1 MGDDSSPA
9 ARVSTD
15 TLMTEE
21 RIRHIL
27 TARADVRKAR
37 NRIIRARIETDEVQ
51 LLPLVR
57 EGSRELYRGRVETYF
72 TEIEPLLSATD
83 AGAELWR
90 EREFGEMEIR
100 PPVEH
105 QRGGAR
111 VTVDGTGK
119 QLRGP
124 VPRPK
129 KVELTGL
136 VSLLNLPAPISA
148 NWTVETKSVGFQ
160 GTEQTRE
167 VVTATKEI
175 PFNVTDEMYRA
186 ANRYLNELGLG
197 PTLESTRIVNFSR
210 EPDGSRLNGDGDK
223 LNGDGDNE

>member
-1 MGDDSSPA
+1 MPNNTEPTPLCDRGFTLVVEGEDGRTHTFLKGEDFGMEGRA
-9 ARVSTD
+9 EKVAVHLKD
-15 TLMTEE
+15 TV
-21 RIRHIL
+21 
-27 TARADVRKAR
+27 TAY
-37 NRIIRARIETDEVQ
+37 
-51 LLPLVR
+51 L
-57 EGSRELYRGRVETYF
+57 

-100 PPVEH
+100 PPREH

-111 VTVDGTGK
+111 VTVDGTSK

-186 ANRYLNELGLG
+186 ANGYLNELGLG

-210 EPDGSRLNGDGDK
+210 EPDGSRLNGDGD
-223 LNGDGDNE
+223 NE